1 MAISKETMINKEIP
15 HFLKDPRCKELIKIL
30 NSKDDDSRYVG
41 GCVRDYFT
49 GHETTDIDIATK
61 IPPNEV
67 IKLLTKN
74 GYKPFT
80 TGIDHGTVSINLEE
94 LKIEI
99 TTLRKDTNHDGR
111 HADIELID
119 DWEIDAARRDFT
131 INSLYMSD
139 KGDLFDPFDGLNDL
153 KNRKIRFIGDPESR
167 INEDYL
173 RMLRLFRFISIYES
187 IIDPAIIKILG
198 NNKNKISKLS
208 SERIHQEFF
217 KIIQNDNSGKTIEL
231 MKNIDFL
238 DTIFGYEVDISS
250 YQRILKIDDEN
261 FFEPDL
267 LIRFFLLV
275 PKKYDSLSLLTNFS
289 FSNREKKIFEETY
302 NSNHKVKSYLSIKE
316 VRAEIYKIGKDN
328 FNNLVRIN
336 WARDNKISNSVQWR
350 ALLAISESFE
360 LPVFPIKA
368 KDLLALGVPEGPLL
382 GEILD
387 DVESW
392 WVDTDFTADKF
403 SLFERMKSI
412 ISSKI

>member
-1 MAISKETMINKEIP
+1 MIKKEKP
-15 HFLKDPRCKELIKIL
+15 QFLKDPRCKELINIL

-41 GCVRDYFT
+41 GCVRDYFSD
-49 GHETTDIDIATK
+49 HETKDIDIATK
-61 IPPNEV
+61 IPPNKV
-67 IKLLTKN
+67 VKILTKN

-80 TGIDHGTVSINLEE
+80 TGIDHGTISINLEE

-99 TTLRKDTNHDGR
+99 TTLRKDINHDGR
-111 HADIELID
+111 HADIELTD
-119 DWEIDAARRDFT
+119 DWKIDAARRDFT
-131 INSLYMSD
+131 INSLYMMD
-139 KGDLFDPFDGLNDL
+139 NGDLFDPFDGLNDL
-153 KNRKIRFIGDPESR
+153 KNRKIKFIGDPESR

-187 IIDPAIIKILG
+187 KIDPPIRRILE
-198 NNKNKISKLS
+198 NNKSKISKLS

-217 KIIQNDNSGKTIEL
+217 KIMQNDDSGKTIEL
-231 MKNIDFL
+231 MKNMNFL
-238 DTIFGYEVDISS
+238 DTIFGYKVDISS
-250 YQRILKIDDEN
+250 YQRILKIDAEN

-267 LIRFFLLV
+267 LLRFFLLV
-275 PKKYDSLSLLTNFS
+275 PKKYDSLSQLTNFT
-289 FSNREKKIFEETY
+289 FSNKEKKIFEEIY

-316 VRAEIYKIGKDN
+316 VRAKIYKIGKDN

-336 WARDNKISNSVQWR
+336 WARDNKISNSIQWR
-350 ALLAISESFE
+350 ALLAISESFR

-403 SLFERMKSI
+403 SLFERMRSI
-412 ISSKI
+412 ISSRI

>member
-1 MAISKETMINKEIP
+1 MIKKEKP
-15 HFLKDPRCKELIKIL
+15 QFLKDPRCKELINIL

-49 GHETTDIDIATK
+49 SHETKDIDIATK
-61 IPPNEV
+61 IPPNKV
-67 IKLLTKN
+67 VKILTKN

-80 TGIDHGTVSINLEE
+80 AGIDHGTISINLGE

-99 TTLRKDTNHDGR
+99 TTLRKDMNHDGR
-111 HADIELID
+111 HADIELTD

-131 INSLYMSD
+131 INSLYMND

-153 KNRKIRFIGDPESR
+153 KNKKIRFIGDPESR

-187 IIDPAIIKILG
+187 KIDPQIRKILEK
-198 NNKNKISKLS
+198 NKSKISKLS

-217 KIIQNDNSGKTIEL
+217 KIMQNDDSGKTIEL
-231 MKNIDFL
+231 MKNMNFL
-238 DTIFGYEVDISS
+238 DTIFGYKVDISS
-250 YQRILKIDDEN
+250 YQRILKIDVEN

-267 LIRFFLLV
+267 LLRFFLLV
-275 PKKYDSLSLLTNFS
+275 PKKYDSLSLLTNFT
-289 FSNREKKIFEETY
+289 FSNKEKKIFEEIY

-350 ALLAISESFE
+350 ALLAISESFQ

-412 ISSKI
+412 ISSRI

>member
-1 MAISKETMINKEIP
+1 MIKKEKP
-15 HFLKDPRCKELIKIL
+15 QFLKDPRCKELINIL

-49 GHETTDIDIATK
+49 SHETKDIDIATK
-61 IPPNEV
+61 IPPNKV
-67 IKLLTKN
+67 VKILTKN

-80 TGIDHGTVSINLEE
+80 AGIDHGTISINLGE

-99 TTLRKDTNHDGR
+99 TTLRKDMNHDGR
-111 HADIELID
+111 HADIELTD
-119 DWEIDAARRDFT
+119 DWKIDAARRDFT
-131 INSLYMSD
+131 INSLYMND

-153 KNRKIRFIGDPESR
+153 ENRKIRFIGDPEAR

-187 IIDPAIIKILG
+187 KIDPQIRKILEK
-198 NNKNKISKLS
+198 NKSKISKLS

-217 KIIQNDNSGKTIEL
+217 KIIQNDDYGKTIEL
-231 MKNIDFL
+231 MKNMNFL
-238 DTIFGYEVDISS
+238 DTIFGYKVDISS

-267 LIRFFLLV
+267 LLRFFLLV

-289 FSNREKKIFEETY
+289 FSNKEKKIFEETY

-350 ALLAISESFE
+350 ALLAISESFQ

-368 KDLLALGVPEGPLL
+368 KDLLALGVSEGPLL

-412 ISSKI
+412 ISSRI

>member
-1 MAISKETMINKEIP
+1 MIKKEKP
-15 HFLKDPRCKELIKIL
+15 QFLKDPRCKELINIL

-41 GCVRDYFT
+41 GCVRDYFA
-49 GHETTDIDIATK
+49 GHETKDIDIATK
-61 IPPNEV
+61 IPPNKV
-67 IKLLTKN
+67 VKILTKN

-80 TGIDHGTVSINLEE
+80 AGIDHGTISINLGE

-99 TTLRKDTNHDGR
+99 TTLRKDMNHDGR
-111 HADIELID
+111 HADIELTD

-131 INSLYMSD
+131 INSLYMND

-153 KNRKIRFIGDPESR
+153 ENRKIRFIGDPEAR

-187 IIDPAIIKILG
+187 KIDPPIRKILE
-198 NNKNKISKLS
+198 KNKSKINKLS
-208 SERIHQEFF
+208 AERIHQEFF
-217 KIIQNDNSGKTIEL
+217 KIMQNDDSGKTIEL
-231 MKNIDFL
+231 MKNMNFL
-238 DTIFGYEVDISS
+238 NTIFGYKLDISS
-250 YQRILKIDDEN
+250 YQRILKIDVEN

-267 LIRFFLLV
+267 LLRFFLLV
-275 PKKYDSLSLLTNFS
+275 PKKYDSLSLLTNFT
-289 FSNREKKIFEETY
+289 FSNREKKIFEEIY

-350 ALLAISESFE
+350 ALLAISESFQ

-368 KDLLALGVPEGPLL
+368 KDLLALGVSEGPLL

-392 WVDTDFTADKF
+392 WVDTDFTADKL

-412 ISSKI
+412 ISSRV

>member
-1 MAISKETMINKEIP
+1 MIKKEKP
-15 HFLKDPRCKELIKIL
+15 QFLKDPRCKELINIL

-41 GCVRDYFT
+41 GCVRDYFA
-49 GHETTDIDIATK
+49 GHETKDIDIATK
-61 IPPNEV
+61 IPPNKV
-67 IKLLTKN
+67 VKILTKN

-80 TGIDHGTVSINLEE
+80 AGIDHGTISINLGE

-99 TTLRKDTNHDGR
+99 TTLRKDMNHDGR
-111 HADIELID
+111 HADIELTD

-131 INSLYMSD
+131 INSLYMND

-153 KNRKIRFIGDPESR
+153 ENRKIRFIGDPESR

-187 IIDPAIIKILG
+187 KIDPPIRKILE
-198 NNKNKISKLS
+198 NNKSKISKLS

-217 KIIQNDNSGKTIEL
+217 KIMQNDDSGKTIEL
-231 MKNIDFL
+231 MKNMNFL
-238 DTIFGYEVDISS
+238 DTIFGYKLDISS
-250 YQRILKIDDEN
+250 YQRILKIDVEN

-267 LIRFFLLV
+267 LLRFFLLV
-275 PKKYDSLSLLTNFS
+275 PKKYDSLSLLTYFT
-289 FSNREKKIFEETY
+289 FSNKEKKIFEEIY

-336 WARDNKISNSVQWR
+336 WARDNKISNSIQWR
-350 ALLAISESFE
+350 ALLAISESFQ
-360 LPVFPIKA
+360 LPIFPIKA

-403 SLFERMKSI
+403 SLFERMRSI
-412 ISSKI
+412 ISSRI